1 MSLAQ
6 EFIDAL
12 NTDNSADTDHAALIG
27 SDGDA
32 LLVRYRG
39 QDLPW
44 GPSFGLSL
52 LEELYKLD
60 ERAWIEPE
68 LHLINDSGVWQLLE
82 TA

>member
-12 NTDNSADTDHAALIG
+12 NTDNSADADHAALIG

-39 QDLPW
+39 ARPAMADSCTNPRVRVEQITAQFREPL
-44 GPSFGLSL
+44 GS
-52 LEELYKLD
+52 EL
-60 ERAWIEPE
+60 R
-68 LHLINDSGVWQLLE
+68 SQSSRGTV
-82 TA
+82 